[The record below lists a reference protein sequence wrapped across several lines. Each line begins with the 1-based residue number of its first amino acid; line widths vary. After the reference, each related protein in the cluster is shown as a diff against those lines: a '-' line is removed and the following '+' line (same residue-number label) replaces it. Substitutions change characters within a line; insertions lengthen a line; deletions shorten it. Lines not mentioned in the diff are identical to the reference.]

1 MAGEWRTLTVDQIK
15 ATDDR
20 AIAIGPFGS
29 RMKADT
35 YVASGVPVIRGN
47 NISDTRVFVDEFVY
61 VSEQTADELRA
72 CNVFAGDLVFP
83 HRGAIGQVG
92 IIPATETSRFMLSTS
107 LMKLTCNQEIV
118 DPLFVFY
125 FFRSTLGRHALLQ
138 HASTVGTPGIG
149 QPLTSLRSIRLP
161 IPPLPEQRAIAHI
174 LGTLDDKIEL
184 NRRRN
189 QTLEA
194 MARALFQDWFV
205 DFGPVRAKMEGR
217 ARRDGARNGQP
228 RTPQASD
235 LPWPGAEA
243 GAGAQGEPYLPA
255 HLWQLFPDRLDDEGK
270 PEGWKMQPLSEL
282 LTIIGGGTPK
292 TSVEEYWGGD
302 IPWFSV
308 VDTPSASDVF
318 VVATE
323 KTITTQGLAGS
334 SARLITKGTTIIS
347 ARGTV
352 GNLAI
357 AGRDMTFNQSCYGLR
372 GTGSAGDYFVYLA
385 AQQMVDQLK
394 SMAHGSVFS
403 TITRQTF
410 EAIQRPVPPPAVLTE
425 FESLV
430 SGWFDAI
437 LSSVE
442 ESSTLAQLRDT
453 LLPKLISGELRIAD
467 AGKFLENAP

>member
-1 MAGEWRTLTVDQIK
+1 MEGEWQTFTVDQIK
-15 ATDDR
+15 AQDDR

-92 IIPATETSRFMLSTS
+92 IIPVSDTPRFMLSTS
-107 LMKLTCNQEIV
+107 LMKLTCNKEIV

-161 IPPLPEQRAIAHI
+161 IPPIPEQRAIAHI

-194 MARALFQDWFV
+194 MARALFKDWFV

-217 ARRDGARNGQP
+217 
-228 RTPQASD
+228 
-235 LPWPGAEA
+235 
-243 GAGAQGEPYLPA
+243 EPYLPA
-255 HLWQLFPDRLDDEGK
+255 DLWQLFSDRLDDKGK
-270 PEGWKMQPLSEL
+270 PEGWEMQPLNAL

-292 TSVEEYWGGD
+292 TTVEEYWGGG

-323 KTITTQGLAGS
+323 KTITDQGLAGS
-334 SARLITKGTTIIS
+334 SARLIPKGTTIIS

-357 AGRDMTFNQSCYGLR
+357 AGCDMTFNQSCYGLR
-372 GTGSAGDYFVYLA
+372 GTGSAGDYFVYLTT
-385 AQQMVDQLK
+385 QQMVDQLK

-403 TITRQTF
+403 TITRKTF
-410 EAIQRPVPPPAVLTE
+410 EAIQRPVPPPTVLLA
-425 FESLV
+425 FEKLV
-430 SGWFDAI
+430 GEWFEAI
-437 LSSVE
+437 LSNVE
-442 ESSTLAQLRDT
+442 ESCTLAQLRDT
-453 LLPKLISGELRIAD
+453 LLPKLISGELSIAD
-467 AGKFLENAP
+467 AEKFMEHTQS

>member
-1 MAGEWRTLTVDQIK
+1 MAAEWKTLTVDQIK
-15 ATDDR
+15 ANDDR

-35 YVASGVPVIRGN
+35 YVSSGVPVIRGN

-92 IIPATETSRFMLSTS
+92 IIPEADTPRFMLSTS
-107 LMKLTCNQEIV
+107 LMKLTCNKELV

-161 IPPLPEQRAIAHI
+161 IPPFTEQRAIAHI

-194 MARALFQDWFV
+194 MARALFKDWFV

-217 ARRDGARNGQP
+217 D
-228 RTPQASD
+228 
-235 LPWPGAEA
+235 
-243 GAGAQGEPYLPA
+243 PYLPA
-255 HLWQLFPDRLDDEGK
+255 DLWQLFPDRLDDEGK
-270 PEGWKMQPLSEL
+270 PQGWGMRPLSEL

-318 VVATE
+318 VVTIE
-323 KTITTQGLAGS
+323 KTITDEGLAGS
-334 SARLITKGTTIIS
+334 SARLTPKGTTIIS

-357 AGRDMTFNQSCYGLR
+357 AGCDMTFNQSCYGLR
-372 GTGSAGDYFVYLA
+372 GTGSAGDYFVYLT

-410 EAIQRPVPPPAVLTE
+410 EAIRRPVPPPAVLTA
-425 FESLV
+425 FEGLAT
-430 SGWFDAI
+430 GWFDAI

-442 ESSTLAQLRDT
+442 ESHTLAQLRDT
-453 LLPKLISGELRIAD
+453 LLPKLISGELRITEAE
-467 AGKFLENAP
+467 KFMECVNFTESTTTRSVS